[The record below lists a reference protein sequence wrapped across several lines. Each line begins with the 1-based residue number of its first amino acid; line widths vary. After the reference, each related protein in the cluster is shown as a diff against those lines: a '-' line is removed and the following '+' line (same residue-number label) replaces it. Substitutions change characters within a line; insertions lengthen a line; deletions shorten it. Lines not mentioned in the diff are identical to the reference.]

1 MGINWG
7 SLAAGFADAYS
18 ASEEDKRE
26 RARSREDFE
35 AKQEILDEFQKKG
48 EERRAAREGA
58 ERRRKEQEF
67 VQQQTS
73 FLKSL
78 GLSDEA
84 VSQVMSSG
92 KAGLEFHTELI
103 GNAMEKG
110 YDPNELYRLPG
121 VKPEDPR
128 TIAKVL
134 DEMPDV
140 YADKDKMALDTGRV
154 DGMQE
159 AMVPGFNVGKYRDIM
174 APKTKYANSFAERLA
189 VISQKMITASPEERA
204 TLQAEQTQL
213 LGDLR
218 TMEEAKRKEGSGSGG
233 EDDSPFSKSSVNT
246 IRNSSVRQ
254 GMQAEGFTVDLE
266 GNIQGAIE
274 GRELQFANGAIRAA
288 NDMSATY
295 GSLKDPVMDSA
306 IRSLAQQAQDGYR
319 NVIARKVREARESG
333 QQMLPQSQA
342 EVLQKA
348 NQGEYRPGDV
358 VVIKTKD
365 GGMVTTIYTGVTN
378 PITGVPFATAN

>member
-7 SLAAGFADAYS
+7 SLAAGFADSYS
-18 ASEEDKRE
+18 AYEEDKRE
-26 RARSREDFE
+26 RARNKEDFE
-35 AKQEILDEFQKKG
+35 ARQEILDEYQKRG

-58 ERRRKEQEF
+58 QRRAKEKEF
-67 VQQQTS
+67 IAQQTA
-73 FLKSL
+73 FLKSI
-78 GLSDEA
+78 GLSDDA
-84 VSQVMSSG
+84 IGQVMSSG

-103 GNAMEKG
+103 GNAMAKG
-110 YDPNELYRLPG
+110 YDPNEIYQLPS

-128 TIAKVL
+128 TVAKVL

-159 AMVPGFNVGKYRDIM
+159 TTAPGFNLKRYRDIM
-174 APKTKYANSFAERLA
+174 SPEKKYANSFTERLA
-189 VISQKMITASPEERA
+189 VISQKMVTASPEERA
-204 TLQAEQTQL
+204 ALQAEQNQL

-218 TMEEAKRKEGSGSGG
+218 TMKEAERKQEDGGPGSES
-233 EDDSPFSKSSVNT
+233 SPFSKSSVNT
-246 IRNSSVRQ
+246 IRNSSYRQ

-295 GSLKDPVMDSA
+295 GQLNDPIMNAS

-319 NVIARKVREARESG
+319 NVIARKVREARENN
-333 QQMLPQSQA
+333 LPLTPEPQA
-342 EVLQKA
+342 QVLQKA

-358 VVIKTKD
+358 VMIKTKD
-365 GGMVTTIYTGVTN
+365 GGVITTIYTGVTN